1 MNTIAWKLGQQQ
13 LQQTDC
19 SSRLFFLHPQ
29 FSAQLGLITLK
40 PNTLYVRLAGLCA
53 SVETGQV
60 KVLESAAESGF
71 ALAAADQVLLDEAD
85 RADGAVLSAL
95 LRWLLDEAPR
105 ARLVVLSRA
114 IKRSV
119 LDDPYLREQ
128 ARFVPADESLLLW
141 DYARRSK
148 TSGALLEVRAL
159 SGGQVLLDGQPIV
172 HWDGAL
178 PRTLFYYLIDRGMAT
193 RTEIF
198 ETFWPSLSSREA
210 TNVFH
215 VTKRKI
221 NEVLSAD
228 LTVYWSGFYHISP
241 RIELSYDVAL
251 FTQAIQHAS
260 IAHAGDAAVLLEHA
274 LMLYRT
280 DYLRGS
286 DMAWAKQRRD
296 DLNAML
302 CDACLQ
308 LARIYEQAGETQQ
321 ALRVLLRASVA
332 NPYRED
338 VTLALMRACQALGW
352 ADYARAVYRRTE
364 RLLNEGLSL
373 TPGRELSEL
382 AALVGHN
389 GAASSLA

>member
-1 MNTIAWKLGQQQ
+1 MNTITWRLAQQQ
-13 LQQTDC
+13 LQQTEC
-19 SSRLFFLHPQ
+19 SSRLIFLHPQ
-29 FSAQLGLITLK
+29 FSAQLGLITPK

-53 SVETGQV
+53 DVEMGRTRA
-60 KVLESAAESGF
+60 LESASESGF
-71 ALAAADQVLLDEAD
+71 PLAGAELVLLDEAD
-85 RADGAVLSAL
+85 RMDGTVFPAL
-95 LRWLLDEAPR
+95 LRWLLNEAPQ
-105 ARLVVLSRA
+105 ARLVVLSRGVV
-114 IKRSV
+114 RSV
-119 LDDPYLREQ
+119 LEDPDLREQ
-128 ARFVPADESLLLW
+128 ARFVPANESLLLW
-141 DYARRSK
+141 DYARRSQ

-159 SGGQVLLDGQPIV
+159 SGGQVLLDGQPIR

-178 PRTLFYYLIDRGMAT
+178 PRSLFYYLVDRGMVT

-260 IAHAGDAAVLLEHA
+260 VAHAGDAALLWEQA
-274 LMLYRT
+274 LTLYRT

-286 DMAWAKQRRD
+286 DMAWVKQRRD

-308 LARIYEQAGETQQ
+308 LARIYEQGGEIRQ
-321 ALRVLLRASVA
+321 ALRVLLRAAAA

-338 VTLALMRACQALGW
+338 VALALMQACRALDW
-352 ADYARAVYRRTE
+352 PDYARAVYQRTE

-382 AALVGHN
+382 AALVGHSD
-389 GAASSLA
+389 AASSPA